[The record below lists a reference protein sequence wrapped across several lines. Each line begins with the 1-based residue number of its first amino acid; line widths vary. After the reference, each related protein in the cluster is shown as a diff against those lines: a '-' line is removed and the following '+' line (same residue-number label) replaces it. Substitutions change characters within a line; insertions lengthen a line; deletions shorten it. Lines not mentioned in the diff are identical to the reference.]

1 MSQRHYNT
9 STIDAIGRMI
19 FPEIQPAMRRKH
31 LRFLLLSLV
40 LGAIFCAL
48 LVWIFLALEK

>member
-9 STIDAIGRMI
+9 STIDTIGRMI
-19 FPEIQPAMRRKH
+19 FPEIQPVMRRKH

-48 LVWIFLALEK
+48 LVWGLLALEK